1 MAVKPGNSDLQPF
14 FALNSYKWYF
24 IRLDDILIFGCKIGC
39 KKENS
44 LKISEFCGERGIRTP
59 GTSRYAGFQDRCIRP
74 LYHLSK
80 LSPNY
85 RFVIGFWSKS
95 ECKVRDNNW
104 YHKIFRCFFSKKC
117 MGSRMPAI
125 NNLRPL
131 IAINERD
138 RHQNSITT

>member
-1 MAVKPGNSDLQPF
+1 MYKTTLLVVNVIFEGYAKIIINKSCKSFDLQD
-14 FALNSYKWYF
+14 SV
-24 IRLDDILIFGCKIGC
+24 G
-39 KKENS
+39 
-44 LKISEFCGERGIRTP
+44 GERGIRTP
-59 GTSRYAGFQDRCIRP
+59 GTLRYAGFQDRCIRP

-138 RHQNSITT
+138 RHQNNITT